1 MKKLFYPLSILL
13 LAAVACNKTQTILTE
28 NPKEINFKTMATKA
42 AVADIVSGT
51 SLPDN
56 NWKIFVTA
64 SSKNPDASVDN
75 ATYFINKEF
84 STTADPVVGHD
95 ETTVPVTVGS
105 IYKATGTPLYYPL
118 GNKTVDFIA
127 YAAKTVDK
135 PVAPSWGTS
144 PASASDLM
152 QFTAWDTYNVQ
163 QDLLYA
169 NLNGATPQSDPRNL
183 EFHHAQAQIV
193 IEAAKG
199 AADAGDIYIEKI
211 ELLDLQTTGN
221 FVVDNSRQ
229 TLQVSWDLSGDAGAD
244 KQIPNLFVTSATNKP
259 VTSTTLA
266 QMGDALLVPQQP
278 ARNIKLTYKIGTDPT
293 TYTYTYNN
301 TRTAWLMNYKYIYQF
316 NLTAYE
322 ITFTESV
329 VDWTS
334 ETIVPAL

>member
-64 SSKNPDASVDN
+64 SSKNPDASVEN
-75 ATYFINKEF
+75 ATFFINKEF
-84 STTADPVVGHD
+84 STTNPVVGHN
-95 ETTVPVTVGS
+95 ETTDPVTVGS
-105 IYKATGTPLYYPL
+105 IYKATDQPLYYPL

-127 YAAKTVDK
+127 YAAKDK
-135 PVAPSWGTS
+135 NSPVAPSWGTS

-152 QFTAWDTYNVQ
+152 QFTDWDTYDIQ

-211 ELLDLQTTGN
+211 ELLGLQTKGD
-221 FVVDNSRQ
+221 FIVDNSRQ
-229 TLQVSWDLSGDAGAD
+229 TLQVSWDLSGDTGAD
-244 KQIPNLFVTSATNKP
+244 KQIPNLFATGASNRHVTETA
-259 VTSTTLA
+259 LA

-278 ARNIKLTYKIGTDPT
+278 ARNIRLTYKIGTDPT

-301 TRTAWLMNYKYIYQF
+301 TRTAWLKNYKYIYQF
-316 NLTAYE
+316 KLTAYQ

-329 VDWTS
+329 VDWTE
-334 ETIVPAL
+334 ETIIPAL